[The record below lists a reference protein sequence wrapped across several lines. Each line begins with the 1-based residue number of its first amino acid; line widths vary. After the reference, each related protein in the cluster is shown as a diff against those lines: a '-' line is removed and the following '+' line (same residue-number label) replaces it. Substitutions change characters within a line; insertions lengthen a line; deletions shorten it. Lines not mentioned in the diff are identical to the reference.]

1 MKKFKLSNRLGTNN
15 MHLFGPD
22 RVIKKY
28 DNPEQI
34 IEDFYEIKLELY
46 KKRKVNSFSRPSFS
60 FHFLILFIH
69 GCYVEHFLFPPL
81 PYDQNLLYLV
91 LAAWDSGFVSV
102 LYQYMFLILLKK
114 RLVLF

>member
-46 KKRKVNSFSRPSFS
+46 KKRK
-60 FHFLILFIH
+60 
-69 GCYVEHFLFPPL
+69 
-81 PYDQNLLYLV
+81 NLLYLV